1 MAKLVALSFGRLE
14 RILPVPLRLEGLW
27 GLRAYHGLRI
37 SCLTNKRQQK
47 AKLSYEAY
55 SIPSLIAKHC
65 LPVVAMCTLSH
76 LKCWNCQEEFTSY
89 SSVCSSCKSLQPSNQ
104 KLNYFDVMKVEKR
117 FGMETKQLSKT
128 FRLLQAQFHP
138 DRFTLKSERE
148 QQYAADHSSQINKAY
163 RCLLHPVERALYL
176 LELAG
181 QPLHE
186 GQIDMDPEFLMEIME
201 VNEELAEADDKETVQ
216 EIGQKNQRILDNL
229 LQEADTAFSNED
241 INTARQVV
249 AKIKYYNN
257 IYEKVRDYERSHGI
271 ID

>member
-47 AKLSYEAY
+47 AKLSYEGY
-55 SIPSLIAKHC
+55 STPSLIAKHC